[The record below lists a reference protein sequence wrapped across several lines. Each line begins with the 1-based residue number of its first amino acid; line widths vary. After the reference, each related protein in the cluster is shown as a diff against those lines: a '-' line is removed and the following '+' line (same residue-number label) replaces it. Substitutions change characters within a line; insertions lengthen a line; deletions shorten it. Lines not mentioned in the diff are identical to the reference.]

1 VKCLPPQNKPEP
13 KEIKQCNHYLKSE
26 LNSLKPHTLILA
38 LGSIAHQSV
47 LSAFELKKSD
57 YVFSHGARHDLPNQ
71 LVLYDSYH
79 CSRYNTQTKRLT
91 EEMFFS
97 VFQSIKKEMEN

>member
-1 VKCLPPQNKPEP
+1 
-13 KEIKQCNHYLKSE
+13 
-26 LNSLKPHTLILA
+26 
-38 LGSIAHQSV
+38 
-47 LSAFELKKSD
+47 LKKSD
-57 YVFSHGARHDLPNQ
+57 YVFSHGARHNLPNQ

>member
-13 KEIKQCNHYLKSE
+13 KEIKQCNHYLKAE
-26 LNSLKPHTLILA
+26 LESLQPQSFILA

-47 LSAFELKKSD
+47 LTAFQLKKSD
-57 YVFSHGARHDLPNQ
+57 YVFSHGARHDLPSQ

-91 EEMFFS
+91 EEMFYS
-97 VFQSIKKEMEN
+97 VFQSIKIEMES

>member
-26 LNSLKPHTLILA
+26 LTSLQPHTLILA
-38 LGSIAHQSV
+38 LGNIAHQSV

-97 VFQSIKKEMEN
+97 VFQSIKKEMES